1 MGLPF
6 ERIKEAEGFN
16 IINTAMNVAAGFAEG
31 LTTLPVGDWIGIK
44 QNNTV
49 DTIANSIGSLMGF
62 IGIVPGPG
70 LLGKLGVAKLAK
82 GLGYSEAARV
92 LSEAPVKFGVKSL
105 PMLIA
110 DKTMNAI
117 ERSGIK
123 AVAEGTKFL
132 KSGTLIGDMAQGA
145 MHLGIA
151 SAVGAAP
158 IYDISPETIINER
171 MSGFASGAIF
181 GAGNRLIGN
190 MFNRGG
196 MLDLTKTATG
206 QTADDIL
213 KIAETDKNLA
223 MELLKKS
230 DRANTLARA
239 FSSSIAFGL
248 PSTLRDDPLELQVY
262 EYLLNA
268 YFGGKEL
275 SISQRKAMEVS
286 MPFQATG
293 RRALLHPEKFIPGY
307 EDLDPAVKGELQI
320 QKELELGGRLND
332 MSTASAAF
340 LSATTDATAEIQR
353 RLDAG
358 EITKKQAEN
367 LQFFDAFQKKVEQY
381 KKDGKPYDEADIVEE
396 VAQEQAEI
404 GFKEYVTET
413 QMNLLKQMIGDIGN
427 IQNYAAVEDAAKMGV
442 AISDLDD
449 FYREKKMN
457 YFRPMFKDIATAAL
471 QARGAKNTTEAY
483 LESYDMEKSLITAMS
498 EYKAESADFMSKEFT
513 TIKDR
518 ENTFYNKVEKAL
530 GYKIPEEGDMRKKLR
545 AAFLNIDYAEA
556 RVPLEV
562 APNGDITEPTAYKDN
577 SLREVIQYAP
587 PAPITEIVTNFRE
600 LKEYRQ
606 IDGEKKAIHEV
617 IGEKPELFVKILENL
632 YKQGRAFYGGKKM
645 DSNLF
650 TGDFTVTP
658 EEAQIIAKQIQT
670 LPALKRKGKE
680 YNILEEYQSGLK
692 RYKELGGNKLTY
704 DHNFVNNLNFIRM
717 ANFPDIPLE
726 RMDLLVR
733 RMNEGDFVYTPAD
746 FNKRTQLFGAY
757 ELRVPD
763 ELMKDEMGEYAR
775 YVILNAVNKD
785 GTPHGKFDIDYTDKD
800 ADGKEIKSKE
810 HLDGPLFVR
819 QRTYDAMMRVM
830 GKDENTGSAKG
841 SHMDFDSEL
850 GLLMGKYAYHVAD
863 PKLDALMEENNWDFV
878 YFDTSAKQKGLRQS
892 ADFWIKD
899 GKLDFGDTNI
909 EDITYATKWGGF
921 SVTLT
926 ENPLKPGK
934 RETVPAQ
941 SGDNIYDV
949 DAQKAFIDTFVS
961 PHVNGT
967 EEMNKLFMQ
976 YEGLLASDVN
986 KANELADK
994 IDLDDLSIENK
1005 LRMLQGQVHRKGV
1018 LQKSLLMDIMNLDED
1033 LESFKDSYQDG
1044 IADRE
1049 NIEYMQDYLRA
1060 QGAAQKI
1067 ITSGDISLAVTQLP
1081 GIKSYFETAL
1091 KKYLLKSYV
1100 TPKSKFIH
1108 KGVIRPH
1115 AFMDF
1120 EENPLQ
1126 RGRYRL
1132 AEGLREKIIE
1142 VPEELHDILGKTT
1155 TLGKA
1160 WDEYGHLFKTE
1171 QISVEPLND
1180 EVTKFLEEPFLFM
1193 RLKMTDGSV
1202 KSVVMRPKIA
1212 KGSVISKVNIEGI
1225 DAWVY
1230 KDAETNTW
1238 TTRIVGQGYHTG
1250 FFSTKKRAIENAA
1263 IQARNAKEKGT
1274 LESTIEK
1281 ARKFFDE
1288 GLRSGSLELYTRED
1302 NKFTTFKV
1310 EKPTQTTPVPKT
1322 EIPEAVREMFRNAV
1336 VRVPMDSPSGL
1347 RMLQFDGFVKGQKGT
1362 GIFLRPEDMKEIGG
1376 ADTDIDTAFIMF
1388 SNSKPMRKV
1397 KDYYEG
1403 KKDARRNPKT
1413 GGFIDPKDDL
1423 ETFKAEK
1430 DEPLHLFDPV
1440 SLYRVNQMAYEGN
1453 QLLGPMLSFAK
1464 RMKVLLRK
1472 KKAEGDNVI
1481 RGYNEKGREVF
1492 NAKIRPDAEE
1502 VLEKLT
1508 SSIVNFAADSADGIK
1523 LKDRKT
1529 IENIFFEKILTD
1541 FRRKEGK
1548 SWVAIKPGETGEF
1561 IDKFNKKVTYQKF
1574 NKNQIP
1580 EYATLQNLDNI
1591 FKDRV
1596 YEKKNGRSEARKMSL
1611 QEMALALQ
1619 KYTTEEM
1626 PGYRYKVVSMLGKQN
1641 IGSNI
1646 AWRGEQANV
1655 DKLFELLDKAFLT
1668 QRKGK
1673 DSKEF
1678 DKTEIAQLFEEI
1690 TGARLMVNQ
1699 NQKARKK
1706 ALKSWD
1712 ERTQGMKDR
1721 NPELWAIRRSEFI
1734 NDMMRN
1740 DLRVFSDA
1748 IFTMNKYNELLK
1760 SYQYDKRDALRIKEF
1775 VTKYKELYQTL
1786 ANSVQADENIFTR
1799 YYLDD
1804 KGKVRLESKPGKYH
1818 QLTKEV
1824 VDKIGEEYYSSRTSM
1839 DPEVRKALNDY
1850 GKSDLIPAE
1859 RDFFETLMLSS
1870 YKTHSFVNSFEK
1882 EVDPYKRKFNEV
1894 RKKIGTKY
1902 NLKSEDLDKA
1912 LDKFDIEK
1920 PVNTTILTE
1929 TVSADDMAELFIA
1942 RTATRQ
1948 AEKAFR
1954 QVNRDS
1960 QWFDKPYITGRI
1972 INEYTKQFNQV
1983 VSFTETPLDKYIEIK
1998 KLEDV
2003 NDIYKF
2009 TNNENVNLDNKAK
2022 PLGLYEDQFAEE
2034 VSKFTPREI
2043 KNYTEMQ
2050 KLKDEYKQLLIDN
2063 PHLIAHSGDM
2073 FIKFSE
2079 VMYGI
2084 PRSYKDMTMEEFR
2097 TFVGSMKDLTTK
2109 NIGDIKLEKRHYF
2122 FLPDSLNN
2130 LHYTKDVEFMLLRK
2144 PVFDS
2149 EKNTFI
2155 EQNVRY
2161 PMSNMEVLN
2170 ELGHVSLRAREEM
2183 AAKAE
2188 EIFSNTPLIKFM
2200 NVLTSSNKDA
2210 NASLLFEY
2218 VVQQRLKRQFEA
2230 DKEWAIKNNKPFD
2243 FDDVMKQIEDTERR
2257 VKESG
2262 ILEKEWNIMSQ
2273 GEGGGSSKIFKGKDV
2288 VRDMDSLLTKFYD
2301 DVWKKEV
2308 LKEFTRK
2315 DGQKSSAFLFINEY
2329 DYTDPN
2335 YEDAIEHHFGN
2346 YGKERSRKYTAKAL
2360 YSTKGKKYVT
2370 NPNWLDIDGIL
2381 DGLATSMLNK
2391 VEINN
2396 AGINLKDMM
2405 QHQYAIENRTYAI
2418 VSYEGGLKTI
2428 HSVKPSTAPTFEKK
2442 IEVLNSLWNY
2452 KSYRDV
2458 RDENGDLVYDETG
2471 NVIKEEFFPHRAIMQ
2486 MRDPLTPFADE
2497 WKQNYFPKTMHT
2509 KAQIEKRL
2517 QKKLENA
2524 RTDEE
2529 KASLM
2534 LQYARKFGADEIDM
2548 EDANEA
2554 FLNLYDTSF
2563 GTGSGHTGKVPRSES
2578 LMSRDRLNPLAG
2590 YATSPKVMLNYLKK
2604 VLTEYHDGVGMLTM
2618 MRQVDKFKANN
2629 KGESIKYWEGFMR
2642 NRIRTTFG
2650 YPSNFSPEWV
2660 NDPNAKIKGNL
2671 YHYVTED
2678 KWANKASIF
2687 DRFFGITPE
2696 MRKTHPKT
2704 IDVAPEDI
2712 LREFAKKGRIPI
2724 KFVDVYQTHKKVK
2737 ALQAQADTFEKQA
2750 QLAQL
2755 REEYKDKLRKAKGH
2769 NYTDKQV
2776 YKLFEKLDKFV
2787 AELPPG
2793 KNKMIIEGETVD
2805 PFKKLRETLVASKL
2819 ASLSNM
2825 EGKMSMMSLLFHPKS
2840 AMVNMIS
2847 SYQNTIASTGFE
2859 HFKNA
2864 GKLEIVSA
2872 IMNKKSWE
2880 EIEDAID
2887 RLGGI
2892 ESQYKYEADL
2902 SQTFKSENSKRF
2914 FQRAM
2919 EAIQK
2924 NNRVDDATL
2933 FEIAKQEGL
2942 TEAFVNK
2949 SAYFMKL
2956 TERLGRKRAWLAH
2969 YLKGREILSATKYS
2983 YDWNDPWLI
2992 QFANRGVAATQ
3003 FLYHNAARP
3012 EFARTSL
3019 GKIFARFQTFA
3030 MNSIHFR
3037 RELYKRGQGAN
3048 WKGDNK
3054 EKFERLL
3061 TADIFV
3067 LALASALPFS
3077 LFNSVVAP
3085 PINYIAELAK
3095 YLFGDDETRE
3105 RAFFGSFPYPL
3116 NIIQP
3121 VLPPSS
3127 RYFTSVINMLFSGD
3141 VERFVDYHMWTWF
3154 PFGRIANDI
3163 RKSLENP
3170 RMAPERM
3177 IGIPFNTLIDK
3188 MRESQKD
3195 SPSKED

>member
-31 LTTLPVGDWIGIK
+31 LTTLPVGDWVGIE

-132 KSGTLIGDMAQGA
+132 KSGTLMGDMAQGA

-171 MSGFASGAIF
+171 MSGFTSGAIF

-190 MFNRGG
+190 MFNRSG

-206 QTADDIL
+206 KTADDIL

-223 MELLKKS
+223 LELLKKS

-275 SISQRKAMEVS
+275 SIPQRKAMEVS
-286 MPFQATG
+286 MPFQTTG
-293 RRALLHPEKFIPGY
+293 RRALLYPEKFIPGY

-413 QMNLLKQMIGDIGN
+413 QMNLLKQMITDIGN
-427 IQNYAAVEDAAKMGV
+427 PQDFAAVDEAAKMGM

-449 FYREKKMN
+449 FYREKRMN

-471 QARGAKNTTEAY
+471 QARGAKNTSEAY
-483 LESYDMEKSLITAMS
+483 LESYDMEKSLIMAMS
-498 EYKAESADFMSKEFT
+498 EYKAESSDLAQRESTTLKE
-513 TIKDR
+513 R
-518 ENTFYNKVEKAL
+518 ENIFYSKVEKAL
-530 GYKIPEEGDMRKKLR
+530 GYKIAEGSDIRKKLR

-587 PAPITEIVTNFRE
+587 PAPITELITNFRE
-600 LKEYRQ
+600 LKEVRQ
-606 IDGEKKAIHEV
+606 IDGEKKAIHDV
-617 IGEKPELFVKILENL
+617 VAEKPEIFVKILENL
-632 YKQGRAFYGGKKM
+632 YKKGKAFYGGKKM

-650 TGDFTVTP
+650 TGDFTITP

-680 YNILEEYQSGLK
+680 YNILEEYRSGLK

-704 DHNFVNNLNFIRM
+704 DHNFINNLNFIRM
-717 ANFPDIPLE
+717 ANFPDIPLD
-726 RMDLLVR
+726 RIDLLIQ
-733 RMNEGDFVYTPAD
+733 RMNEGNFVYTPAD

-763 ELMKDEMGEYAR
+763 ELMKDEIGEYAR

-800 ADGKEIKSKE
+800 ADGNEIKSKE

-819 QRTYDAMMRVM
+819 TKTYDAMMRVM

-863 PKLDALMEENNWDFV
+863 PKLDAWMESKNLDFV
-878 YFDTSAKQKGLRQS
+878 YFDTSAKQKGLRKS
-892 ADFWIKD
+892 
-899 GKLDFGDTNI
+899 LDFKVENDDI
-909 EDITYATKWGGF
+909 VFPEDVNMEENVYATKWGGF

-967 EEMNKLFMQ
+967 EEMNKLFTQ
-976 YEGLLASDVN
+976 YEELLASNVD

-1005 LRMLQGQVHRKGV
+1005 LRMLQGQVHRKGT

-1033 LESFKDSYQDG
+1033 LEAFKDSYQDG

-1081 GIKSYFETAL
+1081 GIKAYFETAL

-1160 WDEYGHLFKTE
+1160 WDEMS
-1171 QISVEPLND
+1171 QSDNPA
-1180 EVTKFLEEPFLFM
+1180 
-1193 RLKMTDGSV
+1193 
-1202 KSVVMRPKIA
+1202 A
-1212 KGSVISKVNIEGI
+1212 K
-1225 DAWVY
+1225 
-1230 KDAETNTW
+1230 
-1238 TTRIVGQGYHTG
+1238 
-1250 FFSTKKRAIENAA
+1250 
-1263 IQARNAKEKGT
+1263 
-1274 LESTIEK
+1274 
-1281 ARKFFDE
+1281 
-1288 GLRSGSLELYTRED
+1288 
-1302 NKFTTFKV
+1302 
-1310 EKPTQTTPVPKT
+1310 
-1322 EIPEAVREMFRNAV
+1322 EMFRNAV

-1388 SNSKPMRKV
+1388 NNSKPMKKV

-1430 DEPLHLFDPV
+1430 DEPLYLFDPV

-1472 KKAEGDNVI
+1472 KKEKRENII
-1481 RGYNEKGREVF
+1481 RGYNKEGREVF

-1548 SWVAIKPGETGEF
+1548 SWVSIKPGETGEF
-1561 IDKFNKKVTYQKF
+1561 VDERGKTIKYSKF

-1580 EYATLQNLDNI
+1580 EYATLQELDNI

-1596 YEKKNGRSEARKMSL
+1596 YEKRNGRSEARKMSL
-1611 QEMALALQ
+1611 QEMALALH
-1619 KYTTEEM
+1619 KNTTEEM
-1626 PGYRYKVVSMLGKQN
+1626 PGYRYRVVSMLGEQN

-1690 TGARLMVNQ
+1690 TGGRLMVSQ
-1699 NQKARKK
+1699 NQKARKA
-1706 ALKSWD
+1706 ALKSW
-1712 ERTQGMKDR
+1712 EEGKQRLKEE
-1721 NPELWAIRRSEFI
+1721 NPELWSIRRAEFF

-1748 IFTMNKYNELLK
+1748 IFTINQYKKLLDT
-1760 SYQYDKRDALRIKEF
+1760 YQYDKKDALRIKEF
-1775 VTKYKELYQTL
+1775 VTKYKELYQVL
-1786 ANSVQADENIFTR
+1786 NNAVKADEVMFTR
-1799 YYLDD
+1799 FYIDD
-1804 KGKVRLESKPGKYH
+1804 NGKVRLETKPGLTH
-1818 QLTKEV
+1818 QLTKEL

-1839 DPEVRKALNDY
+1839 DPEVRKALRDY
-1850 GKSDLIPAE
+1850 SKRDLIPAE

-1870 YKTHSFVNSFEK
+1870 YKTHSVMESFEN
-1882 EVDPYKRKFNEV
+1882 EVDPYKRKFHEI

-1912 LDKFDIEK
+1912 IKNFDIEK
-1920 PVNTTILTE
+1920 ATDVTILNQ
-1929 TVSADDMAELFIA
+1929 VIKADDMLELAISSIA
-1942 RTATRQ
+1942 ARQ

-1954 QVNRDS
+1954 QVNKDS

-1972 INEYTKQFNQV
+1972 INEYTKQFNQI

-2050 KLKDEYKQLLIDN
+2050 RLKDEYKQLLIDN

-2073 FIKFSE
+2073 FVKFSE

-2097 TFVGSMKDLTTK
+2097 TFVRSMKDLTTK

-2170 ELGHVSLRAREEM
+2170 ELGHISLRAREEM

-2257 VKESG
+2257 VRESG

-2273 GEGGGSSKIFKGKDV
+2273 GEGGGSSKVFKGKDV

-2301 DVWKKEV
+2301 DVWKKEI

-2346 YGKERSRKYTAKAL
+2346 YGKEKSRKYTAKAL

-2370 NPNWLDIDGIL
+2370 NPNWIDIDGIL
-2381 DGLATSMLNK
+2381 DGLSTSMLNK

-2396 AGINLKDMM
+2396 TGINLKDMM

-2418 VSYEGGLKTI
+2418 VSHEGGLKTI
-2428 HSVKPSTAPTFEKK
+2428 HSVKPSSAPTFEKK
-2442 IEVLNSLWNY
+2442 IEILNSLWNY

-2471 NVIKEEFFPHRAIMQ
+2471 NVIKEEFFPHRAVMQ

-2604 VLTEYHDGVGMLTM
+2604 VLTEYHDGIGMLTM

-2696 MRKTHPKT
+2696 MRKIYPKT
-2704 IDVAPEDI
+2704 IDVTPEDI

-2724 KFVDVYQTHKKVK
+2724 KFIDVYQTHKKVK
-2737 ALQAQADTFEKQA
+2737 ALQSQADTFEKQV

-2776 YKLFEKLDKFV
+2776 FKMFEKLDKFV

-2793 KNKMIIEGETVD
+2793 QNKMIIEGETVD

-2840 AMVNMIS
+2840 ALVNMIS

-2859 HFKNA
+2859 HFRNA

-2902 SQTFKSENSKRF
+2902 SQAFKSENSKRF

-3019 GKIFARFQTFA
+3019 GKIFTRFQTFA

-3054 EKFERLL
+3054 QKFERLL
-3061 TADIFV
+3061 TADMFV

-3170 RMAPERM
+3170 RVAPERM